1 MHHVCIAKIVID
13 SRHFLLCLSSQDCE
27 AIIGLSAEVFD
38 LTVVQLKWPFKLF
51 KIRQM
56 DLLRFKWMK
65 KDCDVRTRLR
75 SFWREALSPP
85 FSSPVH
91 FSDFTMM
98 SSLDLLNFRTRS
110 VKLGLK
116 KWVEAAS
123 LFCCLRTGCG
133 VTERRCVTP
142 TDDVLELK
150 ISVKGERRKY

>member
-65 KDCDVRTRLR
+65 KRLWRSHQIKIFLKRGAKSPLQFSGPLFGLHYDVFARLAQFPDSIGQIGAQEMSR
-75 SFWREALSPP
+75 SGVVVLLLAYGLWR
-85 FSSPVH
+85 H
-91 FSDFTMM
+91 WT
-98 SSLDLLNFRTRS
+98 SLRDANRRRS
-110 VKLGLK
+110 RS
-116 KWVEAAS
+116 EN
-123 LFCCLRTGCG
+123 
-133 VTERRCVTP
+133 
-142 TDDVLELK
+142 
-150 ISVKGERRKY
+150 IS